1 MQLKFTIKIQCMLI
15 KNLNWLQLW
24 QSEFRLCLSLNSRH
38 FSQINLKSVHYREGP
53 SIIIIH
59 NVLLRI
65 NHFEC
70 KRYCLDRTSSMLGT
84 GRILFMFVIP
94 FVVFSLLCLLYVV
107 GDIFYKSFKEQH
119 SQITCMITV
128 SIILINPI
136 YFIFVIIWLSPT
148 PFTSDSI

>member
-1 MQLKFTIKIQCMLI
+1 M
-15 KNLNWLQLW
+15 W

-65 NHFEC
+65 NHFDLNFLNMHTLWQNQINSSV
-70 KRYCLDRTSSMLGT
+70 RDIAWRTSSMLGT